1 MLKKIGIPL
10 VALAAMVI
18 LVPAPKASAAVR
30 FGISVGRPAYSYPV
44 DPYAYSSPYTND
56 YYSYPSYRAPIYGYS
71 NDNRRGHEDHEYL
84 EHRRRESREH
94 EWRGNEGRERHDY
107 GRDRR

>member
-10 VALAAMVI
+10 VALAAMVT

-30 FGISVGRPAYSYPV
+30 FGITIGQPAYSHPV

-56 YYSYPSYRAPIYGYS
+56 YYGYPAYQAPVYGYS
-71 NDNRRGHEDHEYL
+71 YKNWRAHEYQ
-84 EHRRRESREH
+84 ERRRRESRERD
-94 EWRGNEGRERHDY
+94 WRGHEQ
-107 GRDRR
+107 RDRRDHDRGRR